1 MIKKFKKLIFNI
13 IMSKKKK
20 TSTVTSESES
30 AEDEVTDTIELES
43 SEELLSE
50 KSITN
55 CSVDDIIKEV
65 SLDNNNIKSELTILN
80 GKDRITNPRLTKY
93 EMVRLLGERTKQLIM
108 GAKPLIKN
116 HQDYSYEE
124 IAIQELK
131 LNMIPFKV
139 KRPLPDNK
147 IEIWTIDE
155 LDKNHL
161 VELSD

>member
-1 MIKKFKKLIFNI
+1 
-13 IMSKKKK
+13 MSKKKK

>member
-1 MIKKFKKLIFNI
+1 
-13 IMSKKKK
+13 MSKKKK

-65 SLDNNNIKSELTILN
+65 SFDNNNIKSELTILN
-80 GKDRITNPRLTKY
+80 GNDRITNPRLTKY

>member
-1 MIKKFKKLIFNI
+1 
-13 IMSKKKK
+13 MSKKKK

-155 LDKNHL
+155 LDKHHL

>member
-1 MIKKFKKLIFNI
+1 
-13 IMSKKKK
+13 MSKKKK

-80 GKDRITNPRLTKY
+80 GNDRITNPRLTKY

>member
-1 MIKKFKKLIFNI
+1 MIKKFKKLIFTF

>member
-1 MIKKFKKLIFNI
+1 
-13 IMSKKKK
+13 MSKKKK

-65 SLDNNNIKSELTILN
+65 SLDNNNIKSELIILN
-80 GKDRITNPRLTKY
+80 GNDRITNPRLTKY

>member
-1 MIKKFKKLIFNI
+1 MIKKFKKLLFII

-80 GKDRITNPRLTKY
+80 GNDRITNPRLTKY

-139 KRPLPDNK
+139 KRPLPDYK

>member
-1 MIKKFKKLIFNI
+1 MIKKFKKLIFIN

-30 AEDEVTDTIELES
+30 AEDEVTETIELES

-80 GKDRITNPRLTKY
+80 GNDRITNPRLTKY

-131 LNMIPFKV
+131 LNMIPFKI

-147 IEIWTIDE
+147 IEIWAINE

-161 VELSD
+161 VELSN

>member
-1 MIKKFKKLIFNI
+1 MIKKFKKLLFNN

-65 SLDNNNIKSELTILN
+65 SFDNNNIKSELTILN
-80 GKDRITNPRLTKY
+80 GNDRITNPRLTKY

>member
-1 MIKKFKKLIFNI
+1 MIKKFKKLLFII

-80 GKDRITNPRLTKY
+80 GNDRITNPRLTKY

>member
-1 MIKKFKKLIFNI
+1 MIKKFKKLIFTF

-65 SLDNNNIKSELTILN
+65 SFDNNNIKSELTILN
-80 GKDRITNPRLTKY
+80 GNDRITNPRLTKY

-147 IEIWTIDE
+147 IEIWKINE

>member
-1 MIKKFKKLIFNI
+1 MIKKFKKLIFTF

-65 SLDNNNIKSELTILN
+65 SFDNNNIKSELTILN
-80 GKDRITNPRLTKY
+80 GNDRITNPRLTKY

-147 IEIWTIDE
+147 IEIWKIDE

>member
-1 MIKKFKKLIFNI
+1 MIKKFKKLLFII

-65 SLDNNNIKSELTILN
+65 SLDNNNIKSELIILN
-80 GKDRITNPRLTKY
+80 GNDRITNPRLTKY

>member
-1 MIKKFKKLIFNI
+1 
-13 IMSKKKK
+13 MSKKKK

-116 HQDYSYEE
+116 YQDYSYEE

>member
-1 MIKKFKKLIFNI
+1 
-13 IMSKKKK
+13 MSKKKK

-65 SLDNNNIKSELTILN
+65 SFDNNNIKSELTILN
-80 GKDRITNPRLTKY
+80 GNDRITNPRLTKY

-147 IEIWTIDE
+147 IEIWKIDE